1 MILKL
6 KRTPGVYVV
15 GFMASGKTT
24 VGRMLAA
31 HIGWPFAD
39 LDEDIE
45 KHEHQ
50 SIVEI
55 FEKRGEAEFRRIE
68 RERIWK
74 RVHAVECGRPLV
86 MALGGGTYAQP
97 ENAELLANNGVT
109 VWLDCPLQMIEERV
123 KHQNHRPLARDLDR
137 MRKLYAERRPFYE
150 RADFRIDACS
160 EEPRRN
166 LESVLALPIFNP

>member
-24 VGRMLAA
+24 VGKMLAS

-50 SIVEI
+50 SIPRI
-55 FEKRGEAEFRRIE
+55 FETRGEAEFRRIE
-68 RERIWK
+68 NERIRS
-74 RVHAVECGRPLV
+74 RVRGVECGRPLV
-86 MALGGGTYAQP
+86 LALGGGTYVQP
-97 ENAELLANNGVT
+97 ENADLLANNGVT
-109 VWLDCPLQMIEERV
+109 VWLDCPLRIIEDRV
-123 KHQNHRPLARDLDR
+123 KDHDHRPLARDLE
-137 MRKLYAERRPFYE
+137 KLRSLYEERRAHYA

-160 EEPRRN
+160 DDPREN
-166 LESVLALPIFNP
+166 LNSVLALPIFH

>member
-45 KHEHQ
+45 KHAHQ
-50 SIVEI
+50 SIPQI
-55 FEKRGEAEFRRIE
+55 FETRGEAEFRRIE
-68 RERIWK
+68 SERIRS
-74 RVHAVECGRPLV
+74 RVRGIECGRPLV
-86 MALGGGTYAQP
+86 LALGGGTYVQP
-97 ENAELLANNGVT
+97 EHAELLANNGVT
-109 VWLDCPLQMIEERV
+109 VWLDCPLHMIEERV
-123 KHQNHRPLARDLDR
+123 RGHEHRPLARDLDQ
-137 MRKLYAERRPFYE
+137 MRFLYAERRELYA

-160 EEPRRN
+160 DDPREN
-166 LESVLALPIFNP
+166 LDSVLALPIFH